1 MTGGELGFLL
11 LGSHLGDPERRPLSP
26 AQLSRLWERVAR
38 QTQRPEGE
46 VSLLYLRSLGYSQ
59 SDSQHILHLL
69 SQEAAAQAYVES
81 ARRQGFGCIT
91 RCSADYPKILASVLG
106 HRAPSVLWYKGD
118 PQILE
123 TTCISLVGSRDAA
136 GENLDFA
143 RAVGAEAARQG
154 LTLVSGGARGTDKVG
169 QRACLDGGGKVIC
182 VIPDG
187 FRDHHHPR
195 KTLLYLSE
203 DSFDL
208 PFSARR
214 ALSRNHIIHIL
225 GEAVFVAQCG
235 LHGGTWDGTCTNLRN
250 GWRPVY
256 AYKKGV
262 PEALLHMGAD
272 AVGMDQLEDL
282 RTLFDGQENLF

>member
-26 AQLSRLWERVAR
+26 VQLGRLWERVAM
-38 QTQRPEGE
+38 QSQHSEGE
-46 VSLLYLRSLGYSQ
+46 VSLSYLRSLGYSQ
-59 SDSQHILHLL
+59 SDSLHLLRLL
-69 SQEAAAQAYVES
+69 SQEKEAEAYVES

-91 RCSADYPKILASVLG
+91 RRSQNYPQILASTLG

-118 PQILE
+118 PGILN

-136 GENLDFA
+136 RENLDFA
-143 RAVGAEAARQG
+143 RAVGAEAAQQG

-169 QRACLDGGGKVIC
+169 QRACLDGGGNVIC

-195 KTLLYLSE
+195 KSLLYLSE

-235 LHGGTWDGTCTNLRN
+235 LHGGTWDGTCTNLKS

-256 AYKKGV
+256 AYEKGV
-262 PEALLHMGAD
+262 PDVLLHMGANS
-272 AVGMDQLEDL
+272 VGMEQLEDL
-282 RTLFDGQENLF
+282 RGLFDRQEALF